1 MKFRKWTYFVVLT
14 SLWLSPKAYSQV
26 PVISYKELAQII
38 EHKTDT
44 TYVINF
50 WATWCKPCV
59 VEIPAFEQFNQEN
72 LDKKVK
78 VILVSMDFA
87 KDLDKTLLP
96 FITKNQIQSS
106 VMLLNE
112 TDYDTW
118 INKIDPSWSGALPA
132 TLIVNNKRKKRVFT
146 ENALTYKELIEKLSN
161 FL

>member
-1 MKFRKWTYFVVLT
+1 MKFRKWTYILVLV
-14 SLWLSPKAYSQV
+14 SLWLTPKTYSQV
-26 PVISYKELAQII
+26 PIISYNELAQII
-38 EHKTDT
+38 ESKTDT
-44 TYVINF
+44 TYIINF

-59 VEIPAFEQFNQEN
+59 VEIPVFEQFNQEN

-78 VILVSMDFA
+78 IILVSLDFA
-87 KDLDKTLLP
+87 KDLDKTLIP
-96 FITKNQIQSS
+96 FLTKNQINSS

-112 TDYDTW
+112 IDYDTW

-132 TLIVNNKRKKRVFT
+132 TLILNNNRKKRVFT

>member
-1 MKFRKWTYFVVLT
+1 MKFRKWTYLLVLA
-14 SLWLSPKAYSQV
+14 SLWLTPKIHSQV

-59 VEIPAFEQFNQEN
+59 VEIPVFEQFNQEN

-112 TDYDTW
+112 TDYDAW